1 MSLST
6 RIVSIL
12 FQNHRLRVSK
22 PLLDPPIELSNP
34 LALLASLIQFKCPK
48 YFRDDLTLVFEDAQ
62 CFYSISEPLLLLL
75 LKLYLFTLTP
85 SAIADFQGGRDNKK
99 KTIYINTNKD
109 SKTQVR
115 C

>member
-1 MSLST
+1 MAAT
-6 RIVSIL
+6 ISIKTWEL
-12 FQNHRLRVSK
+12 IKNLQNTTA
-22 PLLDPPIELSNP
+22 I
-34 LALLASLIQFKCPK
+34 
-48 YFRDDLTLVFEDAQ
+48 
-62 CFYSISEPLLLLL
+62 PLLLLL
-75 LKLYLFTLTP
+75 LLLLLLRLYLFTLTP

>member
-1 MSLST
+1 MT
-6 RIVSIL
+6 TIA
-12 FQNHRLRVSK
+12 SK
-22 PLLDPPIELSNP
+22 INRRQYWEIPRPWLGWFEVIFGDNRQS
-34 LALLASLIQFKCPK
+34 A
-48 YFRDDLTLVFEDAQ
+48 YF
-62 CFYSISEPLLLLL
+62 LLLL

-99 KTIYINTNKD
+99 KTMYINTNKD

>member
-1 MSLST
+1 MTYREKYRAQDLLLLLSL
-6 RIVSIL
+6 
-12 FQNHRLRVSK
+12 
-22 PLLDPPIELSNP
+22 LL
-34 LALLASLIQFKCPK
+34 LL
-48 YFRDDLTLVFEDAQ
+48 
-62 CFYSISEPLLLLL
+62 LLLLL

>member
-1 MSLST
+1 MSLS
-6 RIVSIL
+6 VHLQQNIL
-12 FQNHRLRVSK
+12 IIF
-22 PLLDPPIELSNP
+22 LDDVCNVYLS
-34 LALLASLIQFKCPK
+34 
-48 YFRDDLTLVFEDAQ
+48 
-62 CFYSISEPLLLLL
+62 LLLLL